1 MKLTDKRFCIVII
14 LAPFLMACSDRHDIT
29 DNYSVFTYGEG
40 LYGEKEADYPIF
52 AEKLGYK
59 ESPNFIPHIKQS
71 WWNQKYI
78 VLKQSGDIF
87 WIIKPQNRELED
99 GDIYLGPLTAY
110 QKDSILTAERIDL
123 NQMNHKAY
131 E

>member
-1 MKLTDKRFCIVII
+1 MPEHPTDAHFS
-14 LAPFLMACSDRHDIT
+14 FT
-29 DNYSVFTYGEG
+29 FVF
-40 LYGEKEADYPIF
+40 
-52 AEKLGYK
+52 
-59 ESPNFIPHIKQS
+59 KQA
-71 WWNQKYI
+71 
-78 VLKQSGDIF
+78 L
-87 WIIKPQNRELED
+87 KPQNRELEA

>member
-1 MKLTDKRFCIVII
+1 MII

-40 LYGEKEADYPIF
+40 LYGEKETDYPIF

-87 WIIKPQNRELED
+87 WIIKPQNRELEA